1 MNKWECGAENASD
14 IIATLTDNT
23 LILEGKGRMKDFSSI
38 EKYSSCDIEAFI
50 SNSLGHNGKEGNISY
65 YAAIRPW
72 SKPNVVEKII
82 INEGI
87 THIGDCA
94 FLGADIVSVE
104 IPNSV
109 KTIGYAAF
117 KYCYKLEKIS
127 IPEYIEYIGERA
139 FESCNKLNIVVC
151 LSTSLHYKLYS
162 FLQDLSNVTHT
173 KSITFFANYAYKN
186 FSGISWWF
194 DKCKKV
200 EFFPTLQQIDAEI
213 SEKTIQI
220 TKLECEIRSLQKKKE
235 NIEFIEKKNTL
246 FATIST
252 FFNQNYTKV
261 L

>member
-14 IIATLTDNT
+14 IIATLNDNT
-23 LILEGKGRMKDFSSI
+23 LILEGKGRMKDFSSK
-38 EKYSSCDIEAFI
+38 EQYSSYDIEAFI
-50 SNSLGHNGKEGNISY
+50 SNSLANDGKEGNVSY
-65 YAAIRPW
+65 YAAKRPW
-72 SKPNVVEKII
+72 SNPRVVEKII

-94 FLGADIVSVE
+94 FLGTDIVSVE

-109 KTIGYAAF
+109 KTIGHAAF

-127 IPEYIEYIGERA
+127 IPEHIEYIGERA
-139 FESCNKLNIVVC
+139 FESCEKINVVVC
-151 LSTSLHYKLYS
+151 LSTSLHYKHYS
-162 FLQDLSNVTHT
+162 FLQDLLNITHT
-173 KSITFFANYAYKN
+173 KRITFFANYAYKD

-200 EFFPTLQQIDAEI
+200 EFIPTLQQIDDEI

-220 TKLECEIRSLQKKKE
+220 GKLECEVRSLQKKKE
-235 NIEFIEKKNTL
+235 NIEFIEKKNNL

-252 FFNQNYTKV
+252 FFKHNYTKV